1 MRLPLMRVVGVGWL
15 YLLAFSACG
24 GTDPNPL
31 SKKDT
36 APDKKTEQTTGKNL
50 GPATHKDFDRTHFD
64 RPTEIDNEW
73 FPLKPGTQFVYEGS
87 VSDDGRRIPHRVV
100 FTVTDLTK
108 VINGVRTVVLWDRD
122 FTEGELVEE
131 ELAFHAQD
139 NDGNVWNMEEYP
151 EEYEEGRFA
160 GAPDVWITGSGDARA
175 GVLMRTE
182 PREETPGYWQ
192 GLALSIEF
200 ADRAK
205 VLETGQETCVP
216 VDCYEDVLVIQE
228 WDPSEPGA
236 FQHKYYASGVGN
248 VRVGWAGPNED
259 EKETLALTEVR
270 QLDPTALEDVRQEAL
285 RLEERAYR
293 ISKRVYGGTPPLQR

>member
-1 MRLPLMRVVGVGWL
+1 MRRPLIRLVVVGWL
-15 YLLAFSACG
+15 FLLVFSACG
-24 GTDPNPL
+24 EADPSST
-31 SKKDT
+31 SKKE
-36 APDKKTEQTTGKNL
+36 TEQAKNSEQNTGKDL
-50 GPATHKDFDRTHFD
+50 GLATHKDFDSTRFD

-73 FPLKPGTQFVYEGS
+73 LPLRPGTQFVYEGS
-87 VSDDGRRIPHRVV
+87 VTDDGRRIPHRVV

-122 FTEGELVEE
+122 YTEGELVEE

-139 NDGNVWNMEEYP
+139 NDGNIWNMGEYP

-160 GAPDVWITGSGDARA
+160 GAPDVWLTGTGDARA

-182 PREETPGYWQ
+182 PREETPSYWQ

-205 VLETGQETCVP
+205 VLETGQKTCVP
-216 VDCYEDVLVIQE
+216 VDCYDNVLVIQE
-228 WDPSEPGA
+228 WDPTEPGA
-236 FQHKYYASGVGN
+236 FQQKYYASGVGN

-259 EKETLALTEVR
+259 EKETLVLTEVR
-270 QLDPTALEDVRQEAL
+270 QLNPTALGNVREEAL